1 VETALVI
8 VLEDA
13 EPFDAVRRE
22 FAVETCELG
31 IPFHVTLLY
40 PFAPHD
46 ELTDAVLE
54 AARSFFATREPFD
67 LELTRLAQW
76 PLVVYAVP
84 EPDALLREWM
94 QALFALFP
102 QWPPYGGEHADV
114 VPHATLGEDV
124 DAPRVFP
131 EIERRVGALLPTRY
145 RIETASLLEE
155 FAPDRWRERERF
167 PLGPPDDESLRL
179 SQA

>member
-13 EPFDAVRRE
+13 EPFDEVRRE
-22 FAVETCELG
+22 FAVETFELG

-46 ELTDAVLE
+46 QLTDAVRE
-54 AARSFFATREPFD
+54 AARSFFAAREPFD

-76 PLVVYAVP
+76 PVVVYAVP
-84 EPDALLREWM
+84 EPGRLLREWM

-102 QWPPYGGEHADV
+102 QWPPYGGEHAEV

-124 DAPRVFP
+124 DASQVFP
-131 EIERRVGALLPTRY
+131 EIERRLGGLLPVRY

-155 FAPDRWRERERF
+155 FAPDRWREGERF
-167 PLGPPDDESLRL
+167 PLGR
-179 SQA
+179 